1 MARWRRRRKVVKMKI
16 MPKLLSKFCGTWSRV
31 RPCAAFVHSNP
42 FQLSFIPQN
51 KRGNNNLKMS
61 KSFHLD
67 RSDPGRAKLSPDCSF
82 ELGGAVGPA
91 AEAEPNKGIRGS
103 HPRTSVDD
111 TGGSG
116 LETALGLV

>member
-1 MARWRRRRKVVKMKI
+1 MAPAQKSGENENHAEIIVKILRDVV
-16 MPKLLSKFCGTWSRV
+16 S
-31 RPCAAFVHSNP
+31 CAALCGFVHSNP